1 MQSLVIF
8 ILLVF
13 FSTSTYAQ
21 QRPQES
27 FNLNSWNV
35 IVATGTFVSPQF
47 EGSKQYRVL
56 PLPFIRASKGNYF
69 IQTEGPGLTANILNH
84 SRLKLGPSLQFR
96 SERDKDVK
104 NSVLKKFKTINSS
117 IEAGGF
123 LSYSIPVG
131 PPGTNITT
139 KIKAMFDLGD
149 AHNGYTINSSI
160 TFSKVL
166 NRRTRIGITLSTN
179 FGDQN
184 YNNTYY
190 GLSAY
195 NKIISGYSLYKA
207 GSGFNDIGSSVNVTY
222 SLKNNWGLIGIF
234 GYKKLI
240 GPAKNSPIIKN
251 IGTRNQFLSSIGVS
265 YRF

>member
-1 MQSLVIF
+1 MHSLVIF
-8 ILLVF
+8 VLVLM
-13 FSTSTYAQ
+13 FSTSTFAQ
-21 QRPQES
+21 QRPQGS
-27 FNLNSWNV
+27 FNSNSWDV
-35 IVATGTFVSPQF
+35 IVATGTFISPQF
-47 EGSKQYRVL
+47 VGSKQYRVL

-84 SRLKLGPSLQFR
+84 SRIKLGPSLRFR
-96 SERDKDVK
+96 SERDGDVK
-104 NSVLKKFKTINSS
+104 NSILKQFKTINSS
-117 IEAGGF
+117 VEVGGF

-139 KIKAMFDLGD
+139 KIKTMFDLGD

-160 TFSKVL
+160 TLNKVL
-166 NRRTRIGITLSTN
+166 NRRTRIGITFSAN

-195 NKIISGYSLYKA
+195 NKKISGYLLYEA

-240 GPAKNSPIIKN
+240 GPAKTSPIIQN